1 MAILVKNT
9 NKMSFSSSFQPAKNQ
24 FRDYLFSLL
33 LIAGIYVLGN
43 IPALLVYS
51 ALDSGNSSDLFEVLQ
66 TGVGKTM
73 TFALLLAPWVFVF
86 FGVVFAAKYILKWPV
101 TFLFT
106 NRKKLDFKRIAIG
119 FFLWLTISFITFF
132 LTFNEQVVFNF
143 DAGKFIPLLA
153 VSVIVLLLQCA
164 AEELVFRS
172 FLLKWLGRR
181 TSGAVIPVLMTGA
194 IFGLLHGSNPEVEA
208 LGNIALV
215 FYIGTGIFLG
225 LIAILDDGLELTIG
239 FHFANNLFAALI
251 VTSNWQ
257 VFQTDAIFIDYNPPS
272 FDAIDFL
279 TVFGGQLVFF
289 LVCWKVFHWK
299 LTKSKFI

>member
-1 MAILVKNT
+1 MVILGKNI
-9 NKMSFSSSFQPAKNQ
+9 NRMPFSSPFQPANNRFQ
-24 FRDYLFSLL
+24 DYLFSLL
-33 LIAGIYVLGN
+33 LITGAYVLGN
-43 IPALLVYS
+43 LPALFIYT
-51 ALDSGNSSDLFEVLQ
+51 ALDSGSGDLFEVLQ
-66 TGVGKTM
+66 AGVGKTM

-86 FGVVFAAKYILKWPV
+86 FGVLLATKYILKWPV
-101 TFLFT
+101 TFVFT
-106 NRKKLDFKRIAIG
+106 NRERLDFKRISVG
-119 FFLWLTISFITFF
+119 FFLWLIISLVTFF
-132 LTFNEQVVFNF
+132 FTFNEQVILNF

-153 VSVIVLLLQCA
+153 VSVVVLLLQCA

-181 TSGAVIPVLMTGA
+181 TSNVVIPVLVTGT

-257 VFQTDAIFIDYNPPS
+257 VFQTDAVFIDYNPPS
-272 FDAIDFL
+272 FDLIDFL

-289 LVCWKVFHWK
+289 LVCWKVYRWNLRKGK
-299 LTKSKFI
+299 LV